1 MAINNG
7 KFKSAIG
14 GKYIWDYI
22 TTYRGDCDKSMT
34 IKELQNELHKR
45 EDELWKVLNMND
57 KTNWSNDEFWEEIWD
72 KACCKANIN
81 AESPLWSETNV
92 ASKLESLGSYLLAPY
107 EIILKKIDEGKGEK
121 VIWNHSRPKELELDD
136 KVFNYNDVANDKNY
150 RLAPKES
157 IKGEDLNHR
166 KMYSRDYDY
175 YVNKYYPKIDKA
187 LRKKIEKDLKNRY
200 GYCDG
205 KLEYTPYELKDY
217 DTWSKIK
224 EKEKIKS
231 ELLNDAQDNL
241 DVLLDQMKKMKEG
254 EQLLFNENAD
264 FRGNI
269 KVHKYEEED
278 RIIKL
283 SKQLERFGLNN
294 DKIKE
299 IENST
304 YKDIDRRVNINL
316 NHLTSNIGD
325 VKDYMIRAKLA
336 YTNRVFINPPKCPN
350 VKHALD
356 LVDYTNVNHIKALL
370 YMPENN
376 SIDPFDY
383 LSPLTYDVTQMVKK
397 LHKQGILSD
406 RDIYIIE
413 GMRFNISQEQLAD
426 ELGVTQPT
434 INSAIN
440 RIVKNVTQGFID
452 DEEDLLYLNVLK
464 GEYKKCSK
472 CGEVKLINKFNK
484 NSRRKDGLETFCKVC
499 QCK

>member
-1 MAINNG
+1 MAISNG

-34 IKELQNELHKR
+34 IEELQNELHKR
-45 EDELWKVLNMND
+45 EYELWKVLNMND

-81 AESPLWSETNV
+81 TESPLWSETNV

-107 EIILKKIDEGKGEK
+107 EIMLKKIDEENGEK
-121 VIWNHSRPKELELDD
+121 VIWNHSRAKELELDD

-157 IKGEDLNHR
+157 IKSEDLNHR

-175 YVNKYYPKIDKA
+175 YVNTYYPKIDKA

-241 DVLLDQMKKMKEG
+241 DILLNQMKKMKEG

-304 YKDIDRRVNINL
+304 YKDIDRRVNVNL

-434 INSAIN
+434 ISSAIN